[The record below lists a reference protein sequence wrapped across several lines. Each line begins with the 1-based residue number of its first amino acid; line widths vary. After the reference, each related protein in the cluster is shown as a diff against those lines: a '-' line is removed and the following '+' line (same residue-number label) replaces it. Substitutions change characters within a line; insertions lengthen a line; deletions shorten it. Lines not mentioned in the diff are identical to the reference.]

1 MKYAQVKKMKHK
13 FKDIEKE
20 FYVLTIKNPCGKKD
34 FPERVNRNYFCDGE
48 NLSKDQIVEIDNRL
62 VIGLF
67 HKGKLCN
74 NTEIAKIDSHQVTG
88 EFCEFRNNTPLD
100 QLRSGMGDI
109 FIKLAR

>member
-1 MKYAQVKKMKHK
+1 MKHK

-67 HKGKLCN
+67 HEGKLCN
-74 NTEIAKIDSHQVTG
+74 NSEIVKIDSHQVTG

-100 QLRSGMGDI
+100 QLQSGMGDI

>member
-1 MKYAQVKKMKHK
+1 M
-13 FKDIEKE
+13 
-20 FYVLTIKNPCGKKD
+20 IKTGPNTVRRPRRRPWGREGQRRKKD

-67 HKGKLCN
+67 HEGKLCN
-74 NTEIAKIDSHQVTG
+74 NSEIVKIDSHQVTG

-100 QLRSGMGDI
+100 QLQSGMGDI